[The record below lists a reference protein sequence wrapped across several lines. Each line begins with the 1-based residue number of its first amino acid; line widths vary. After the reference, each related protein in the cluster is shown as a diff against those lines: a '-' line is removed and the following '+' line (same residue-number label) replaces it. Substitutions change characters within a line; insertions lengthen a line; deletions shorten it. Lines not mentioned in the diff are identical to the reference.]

1 MLVLFVSRYR
11 IRLAQKS
18 TRWKLIEMKACF
30 RPREKVRFKKKKK
43 KEKQP
48 RKKGRNQE
56 ALDHAILQEKK
67 QLVRSYFH
75 QFPPQVKTSPAD
87 ASDLCFGD
95 VTTRGTEIK
104 SV

>member
-1 MLVLFVSRYR
+1 
-11 IRLAQKS
+11 
-18 TRWKLIEMKACF
+18 MKACF
-30 RPREKVRFKKKKK
+30 RPREKVRFKKEKK
-43 KEKQP
+43 KEKHP

-67 QLVRSYFH
+67 QLVRSYFLFR
-75 QFPPQVKTSPAD
+75 QFPPKVKKSPAD
-87 ASDLCFGD
+87 AADLCFGD